1 MSLVPL
7 GLLCRGHT
15 HESEKD
21 GVRLRTDFVVRVLC
35 RLLTGLAVWSA
46 AALVAQTAEPA
57 KKLTIDWNKTTV
69 SQSTPTLQVVVN
81 PMLLRG
87 SPMHDG
93 SFAALHA
100 LGADY
105 VRYVPWLPYPRQAVA
120 ELAPPADGKTSW
132 DFSHI
137 DPTLDDFMKATEGHS
152 VILNFSTLP
161 AWMFKTDKPVTYP
174 DDPNQ
179 VFWDYTQGTELRDPS
194 MKEISEYFARLLSWY
209 TQGGFTDELGKRH
222 ESGHHYKVAY
232 WEVLNEIEFEH
243 HWTPEVYTRFYDAV
257 TAAML
262 KVDPNLKFV
271 ALALAQP
278 SKVPEM
284 FEYFLNPANHRQGTP
299 LDFISYHFYAS
310 PSADQTL
317 AAWQYTFFD
326 QEEGFLNTVRYVE
339 AIRKR
344 YAPAVKTDLDELGV
358 ILPEDGKEI
367 ATSGKYVAK
376 DEPPAYWNLA
386 GAMYAD
392 LYAQCARMGID
403 VVGESQLVG
412 YKSQFPSVSMMNY
425 KTAEPNARYWT
436 LKLLLEN
443 FGPGD
448 KLAETKLP
456 EMPVTA
462 QGFETRT
469 GRKLLLANKRNRAQ
483 DIPLAEETTGASVT
497 YVAPSTGDG
506 KPQTKSVSGATLT
519 LEPFEVAVVSYR

>member
-1 MSLVPL
+1 MMLGTPRQGMGVPWTGTPGTPVL
-7 GLLCRGHT
+7 RHT
-15 HESEKD
+15 ILSAA
-21 GVRLRTDFVVRVLC
+21 
-35 RLLTGLAVWSA
+35 LLTMALLAGCLASAQMPAPLTKVTVDWS
-46 AALVAQTAEPA
+46 
-57 KKLTIDWNKTTV
+57 KTTL
-69 SQSTPTLQVVVN
+69 SKSTPTLQVVVN

-120 ELAPPADGKTSW
+120 ELAEPKDGKTSW

-152 VILNFSTLP
+152 VVLNFSTIP

-179 VFWDYTQGTELRDPS
+179 VFWTYTQGTDLRDPS
-194 MKEISEYFARLLSWY
+194 MKEVSEYFARLLAWY
-209 TQGGFTDELGKRH
+209 TQGGFTDEFGKRH

-243 HWTPEVYTRFYDAV
+243 HWTPETYTKFYDAV

-262 KVDPNLKFV
+262 KIDPNLKFM
-271 ALALAQP
+271 AMALAQP
-278 SKVPEM
+278 SKAPEQ
-284 FEYFLNPANHRQGTP
+284 FEYFLNPAHHRQGVP
-299 LDFISYHFYAS
+299 LDFITYHFYAS
-310 PSADQTL
+310 PTPEEDL
-317 AAWQYTFFD
+317 NNWQYTFFN

-339 AIRKR
+339 TIRKR
-344 YAPAVKTDLDELGV
+344 YAPTVKTDLNELGV
-358 ILPEDGKEI
+358 ILPEDEKEI
-367 ATSGKYVAK
+367 AETTKGTGYIAK
-376 DEPPAYWNLA
+376 DEPKEYWNLA

-392 LYAQCARMGID
+392 LYAQCAKMGID
-403 VVGESQLVG
+403 VIGESQLVG

-425 KTAEPNARYWT
+425 KTSEPNARYWV

-448 KLAETKLP
+448 KLADTALP
-456 EMPVTA
+456 NHAPYSA
-462 QGFETRT
+462 QAFDTPH
-469 GRKLLLANKRNRAQ
+469 GRKLLLINKRN
-483 DIPLAEETTGASVT
+483 ASVET
-497 YVAPSTGDG
+497 PLPDGAAGGSVTFVAPSTGDS
-506 KPQTKSVSGATLT
+506 KPQTKALSNATLT
-519 LEPFEVAVVSYR
+519 LEPFEVAVLSYAK